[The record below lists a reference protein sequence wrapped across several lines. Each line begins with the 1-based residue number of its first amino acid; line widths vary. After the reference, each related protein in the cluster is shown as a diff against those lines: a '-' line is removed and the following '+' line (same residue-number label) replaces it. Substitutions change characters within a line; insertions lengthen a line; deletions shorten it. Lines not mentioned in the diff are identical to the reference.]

1 MKALIFCLG
10 LFFLMALHGQKE
22 TITKKVD
29 TKAVNEKLVKL
40 QASIKKL
47 ETTLSEAV
55 KQFDKIRDT
64 KESLSELSKEDMKW
78 IQLLMEKKS
87 QLEQMISNVMKA
99 ASETQN
105 NISRDLIAS

>member
-1 MKALIFCLG
+1 
-10 LFFLMALHGQKE
+10 MALHGQKE
-22 TITKKVD
+22 TITKTVD